1 MKRSCITSTA
11 IALAA
16 LSLCSCANAG
26 SSASSASTAAAE
38 TAAAEET
45 QATESSEEAL
55 ASELST
61 QLATQEE
68 EEATAD
74 TQAAIDERNKTI
86 YFSLDGTNLYL
97 DETLQDVAATGL
109 SFTYHDSATNTDIPV
124 DEAFC
129 NTAYTR
135 GNLNITAT
143 DSSGN
148 PVIVSL
154 WNKWLDETPD
164 TYGDLNVMN
173 IGIAEPAPVAWSQ
186 ASLGPYGI
194 YIGMSSSDL
203 TAAAGKPESNTEF
216 VSSNTWLY
224 STMLVSRCRTGSR
237 RRGMPA
243 MFLIDDAANEIALKS
258 ASGYVIL
265 RRGGEVTFPSP
276 AEDGPTDLLVLNLNS
291 AREYDAQNKTRVLS
305 GAFTFHEYNAYHQC
319 LYEGSIGTE
328 DAAVIL
334 STGTLIDMSD
344 SCLVLVN
351 LTEEEAFR
359 LLRKAALDH
368 RSSVR
373 GKTDQEALRTF
384 LRYADEK
391 CGIAPEPEK
400 KGGFLSLFR
409 RKKG

>member
-224 STMLVSRCRTGSR
+224 SGDNYSMTVNVSGGVVTVQCWY
-237 RRGMPA
+237 RGA
-243 MFLIDDAANEIALKS
+243 GQAAAE
-258 ASGYVIL
+258 
-265 RRGGEVTFPSP
+265 GGCPPCF
-276 AEDGPTDLLVLNLNS
+276 
-291 AREYDAQNKTRVLS
+291 
-305 GAFTFHEYNAYHQC
+305 
-319 LYEGSIGTE
+319 
-328 DAAVIL
+328 
-334 STGTLIDMSD
+334 
-344 SCLVLVN
+344 
-351 LTEEEAFR
+351 
-359 LLRKAALDH
+359 
-368 RSSVR
+368 
-373 GKTDQEALRTF
+373 
-384 LRYADEK
+384 
-391 CGIAPEPEK
+391 
-400 KGGFLSLFR
+400 
-409 RKKG
+409 